1 VKTFC
6 DYPQRFCFGDLSQ
19 LQKTRPIKHKPYVCD
34 DVSIWLLSVIQVGQ
48 YIGEICRYLLAQPL
62 RPSDRQHRI
71 RVMFGNGLRPQIW
84 NEFKERFGIE
94 RIGEFYGATE
104 GNANMGK

>member
-1 VKTFC
+1 VAFK
-6 DYPQRFCFGDLSQ
+6 
-19 LQKTRPIKHKPYVCD
+19 
-34 DVSIWLLSVIQVGQ
+34 WLLSVIQVGQ
-48 YIGEICRYLLAQPL
+48 YIGEICRYLLAQPS
-62 RPSDRQHRI
+62 RPFDRQHRV

-104 GNANMGK
+104 GNANICKWTTVHVYY